1 MNKSFILVKSWF
13 LILQNGSNTTYLPS
27 YGCEEQ
33 MGHTYGKVLWEIQC
47 KDKAEV
53 RQLRGGGCGSD
64 EGLWDR
70 GAEGICLMEE
80 YW

>member
-13 LILQNGSNTTYLPS
+13 LILQNGSNPSS

-33 MGHTYGKVLWEIQC
+33 MRCTYGKVLWEIQC
-47 KDKAEV
+47 KDKAYV
-53 RQLRGGGCGSD
+53 RQLHGGGGGD